1 MDQSIINKT
10 VYLLSDYL
18 GYQLGESV
26 AKRKIYY
33 NKDILYV
40 IIGNGI
46 YRFALQSYIDNMLV
60 KFSFFK
66 SPTLTNTFIRDFIVF
81 VILNMI
87 VRYIKHGKKEEN
99 MSKLLLK
106 SAIESATS
114 NVLYQNLYMRN
125 PVY

>member
-26 AKRKIYY
+26 VQKKIYFK
-33 NKDILYV
+33 KDILYV

-46 YRFALQSYIDNMLV
+46 YRFALQSYIDNMLE
-60 KFSFFK
+60 KISFFR
-66 SPTLTNTFIRDFIVF
+66 SPTLTNTFIRDFVVF

-87 VRYIKHGKKEEN
+87 VRYIKDGKKEES

-114 NVLYQNLYMRN
+114 NVLYQKIYMGN